1 MIISFAW
8 TTYAFLARRKTV
20 TRREWDDEYAER
32 FKTGSIHQA
41 YDKSPRYGGKQI
53 GRIQILSITR
63 EPIVKMPESDYDAEG
78 FKYMEEQGLT
88 IWKKPPRQA
97 FERWKP
103 NGGSYWVVRFKVLED

>member
-1 MIISFAW
+1 MVP
-8 TTYAFLARRKTV
+8 TTGRRNGKTSGAKIWI
-20 TRREWDDEYAER
+20 T
-32 FKTGSIHQA
+32 
-41 YDKSPRYGGKQI
+41 RYGGKQI

-97 FERWKP
+97 FERWKL